1 LYGLSLGIT
10 SLRDYLKSTNVS
22 LTIINQ
28 TEKDLFDKIIKKLD
42 GLIEL
47 NFQNLTD
54 NPEILYSDKVIQL
67 KKYIEQNKDGQSI
80 VFVERVYTAAFLCQV
95 LSKLFQDSIKI
106 KYLAGSKA
114 YIDGISVS
122 AKYQVRKYFN
132 FVFVNYF

>member
-10 SLRDYLKSTNVS
+10 SLRDYLISTNVS